1 MATTLRHRVLRAGLR
16 MVAPAISER
25 VESVAA
31 QRRMVDSLSRV
42 IRMPEGVSMSET
54 ELGGRPA
61 RHIKPEHGGA
71 EGHLLYLHG
80 GAYVSGGLTSHTP
93 LAALVA
99 QAAGTEAWLLD
110 YRLAPEHPYPAARED
125 ALQAYKDLLDWGIEP
140 GQIIIAGDSA
150 GGGLTLSTALGI
162 RNAGWPMPA
171 ALVLL
176 SPWTDLSLSSPSYQ
190 LNKKREAMLS
200 EAFLSRSA
208 GHYCNET
215 NRGRATRR
223 QDSGASPFFA
233 DLAGLPPMLAHVGGD
248 EILLD
253 DARLVIERA
262 EAAGG
267 EATLH
272 VFEGL
277 WHVFQGGAGQIPEAD
292 ESLYEI
298 GAFCRAQLARRA

>member
-1 MATTLRHRVLRAGLR
+1 
-16 MVAPAISER
+16 VA
-25 VESVAA
+25 
-31 QRRMVDSLSRV
+31 
-42 IRMPEGVSMSET
+42 
-54 ELGGRPA
+54 
-61 RHIKPEHGGA
+61 H
-71 EGHLLYLHG
+71 
-80 GAYVSGGLTSHTP
+80 
-93 LAALVA
+93 
-99 QAAGTEAWLLD
+99 AAGTEAWLLD

-125 ALQAYKDLLDWGIEP
+125 ALSAYKDLLDWGIEP
-140 GQIIIAGDSA
+140 SQIIIAGDSA

-190 LNKKREAMLS
+190 HNKKREAMLT
-200 EAFLSRSA
+200 AGFLSRA
-208 GHYCNET
+208 AAHYCNET

-262 EAAGG
+262 DAAGG
-267 EATLH
+267 EATLR
-272 VFEGL
+272 VFDEL
-277 WHVFQGGAGQIPEAD
+277 WHVFQASAGALPEAD
-292 ESLYEI
+292 ESLREI
-298 GAFCRAQLARRA
+298 GDFCRAQLARRA